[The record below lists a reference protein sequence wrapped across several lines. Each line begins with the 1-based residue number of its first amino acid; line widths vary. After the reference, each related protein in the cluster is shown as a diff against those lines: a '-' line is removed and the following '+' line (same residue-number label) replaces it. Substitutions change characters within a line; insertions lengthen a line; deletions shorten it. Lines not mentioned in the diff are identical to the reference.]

1 MFKFIRR
8 FTLSNEAIEEL
19 AQETFL
25 RAFKNLDKYD
35 SNTGVSF
42 QALLLVIAKNL
53 SINHVSKKSVRIE
66 KNNINQEIDHYLDVV
81 DSSKNSEI
89 QIQEHEKQLKIK
101 QALNQLPIGF
111 KSALVFYFFYNL
123 SLTEIAEIEDC
134 SIGTIKSRVFRAK
147 QMLRLILLKEAEV

>member
-42 QALLLVIAKNL
+42 QAWLLVIAKNL